1 MDAKFKL
8 GQLEATAAVAAQM
21 REDAAFASFVRA
33 SLSRYIQA
41 DWGEMAAEDIQS
53 NDSALANDN
62 DRIFAAYTNAQHPA
76 WKIWII
82 TEWDHSAT
90 TVLFPSDY

>member
-1 MDAKFKL
+1 MNAKFKL
-8 GQLEATAAVAAQM
+8 GQLVATAAVAAQM
-21 REDAAFASFVRA
+21 REENGFAAFVRT
-33 SLSRYIQA
+33 SIGRYLRA
-41 DWGEMAAEDIQS
+41 DWGEMTEDDIQS
-53 NDSALANDN
+53 NDSALANGD
-62 DRIFAAYTNAQHPA
+62 DRIFASYTNAEHPG